1 MRMFQKPW
9 ALALASVLA
18 VSPMTRA
25 DEPDNSVAYQQVVGS
40 VVYIKA
46 IDRNWNFYS
55 GTGVIVNAER
65 SEILTAFHV
74 IEPNC
79 LCAAMP
85 PIRDKDGDIVTDPNR
100 YSDID
105 ESTRCVVLALDEG
118 RDLALIRWK
127 KPRTGL
133 KAIPVA
139 AKSASPG
146 TSVFCIGN
154 GASMR
159 FRYSGGSVRQLANE
173 SYTTSA
179 NQKISARILTT
190 SCPID
195 GGDSGSPLVS
205 RNGEL
210 LGIVSSTRTGLNQIH
225 QSIDLS
231 EIRHVLDWW
240 EGVRE
245 KKP

>member
-1 MRMFQKPW
+1 MSVLLRFSSLAMAGVLAFP
-9 ALALASVLA
+9 ALAR
-18 VSPMTRA
+18 P

-55 GTGVIVNAER
+55 GTGVVVNAER
-65 SEILTAFHV
+65 GEILTAFHV
-74 IEPNC
+74 IKDC
-79 LCAAMP
+79 ICAAMP
-85 PIRDKDGDIVTDPNR
+85 PIRGKDGDIVTDPDR
-100 YSDID
+100 YESID
-105 ESTRCVVLALDEG
+105 NSSQCVVVATLEG

-127 KPRTGL
+127 KPREGL

-146 TSVFCIGN
+146 TAVFCIGN

-159 FRYSGGSVRQLANE
+159 FRYSGGSVRQLADE

-179 NQKISARILTT
+179 NQKINARILTT

-205 RNGEL
+205 RSGEL
-210 LGIVSSTRTGLNQIH
+210 LGIVSSTRTDLNQIH
-225 QSIDLS
+225 QSIDVS
-231 EIRHVLDWW
+231 EIRYLLSWW
-240 EGVRE
+240 EKERE